1 LAAVVGDGDSRQVWN
16 GSRGERLIDK
26 AITEI
31 IHRFN
36 EIRWRPTES
45 IQSDNDADIVS
56 DVGISWSS
64 IDAKIP
70 NNAYLVSSPSHCIAF
85 CQTCFFERI
94 VIGVSLIVNAESES
108 TRCPVAL
115 SVDSIASFPLLSM
128 LCWLRWL
135 WILGECDMWCLLPV
149 SDTDLGLSSC
159 YFLTVAASIVAR
171 WAMIDFW
178 FFLQIEIFI
187 RCSYYESGGYST
199 GGTRVYV
206 MVPCVMGGIMFLS
219 KFSTASR
226 IHSRTPSR
234 RMKRKCYSNCL
245 QLDCAPQF
253 DFGLNTVFSRTAF
266 QYQTLRASTFA
277 RNYASR
283 VLGAMPILEKKRKPE
298 FLCSYQN
305 FNYKHYK

>member
-1 LAAVVGDGDSRQVWN
+1 VALDLGRVEYVMSLACIG
-16 GSRGERLIDK
+16 
-26 AITEI
+26 
-31 IHRFN
+31 HRFGSF
-36 EIRWRPTES
+36 ELLLLDRC
-45 IQSDNDADIVS
+45 
-56 DVGISWSS
+56 GIDCSS
-64 IDAKIP
+64 LGDDR
-70 NNAYLVSSPSHCIAF
+70 F
-85 CQTCFFERI
+85 
-94 VIGVSLIVNAESES
+94 LI
-108 TRCPVAL
+108 
-115 SVDSIASFPLLSM
+115 
-128 LCWLRWL
+128 
-135 WILGECDMWCLLPV
+135 
-149 SDTDLGLSSC
+149 
-159 YFLTVAASIVAR
+159 
-171 WAMIDFW
+171 
-178 FFLQIEIFI
+178 FLQIEIFI
-187 RCSYYESGGYST
+187 RCSYYDSGGYST